1 MAWVEQVQQQQAERR
16 VALAERRSRVGD
28 TDIAEAIARLQQSL
42 TALEA
47 TQAAFARVSEL
58 TLFAALR

>member
-1 MAWVEQVQQQQAERR
+1 VEQVQQQQGTRSIE
-16 VALAERRSRVGD
+16 LAERRSRVGD

-47 TQAAFARVSEL
+47 SQAAFARISSL
-58 TLFAALR
+58 SLFNALR